1 MKTQKITPLA
11 YLVILSMIIL
21 PACSGTAALAKQ
33 GSNAL
38 APVSAQAA
46 APAANPTPAAPIAV
60 QSDLLASYEGTLEN
74 IYTQVNP
81 SVVNIQVVDQQSAP
95 SLNSPFFGFPGQQQN
110 TPQYSQALG
119 SGFVW
124 DMQGDI
130 VTNNHVIDGATQI
143 QVSFADGTTVPATV
157 VGTDVNSDLA
167 VIKVDVP
174 TSQLHPVQM
183 ADSGQTRVGQLAI
196 AIGSPFGNQGTM
208 TVGIISAIGRSLPV
222 NQTTAQGT
230 SYTIP
235 DVIQTDAPINPGNS
249 GGVLLNDQGQV
260 VGVTAAIESPTQANA
275 GIGYA
280 IPSEI
285 VQKVIPALIKTGHYD
300 HPYLG
305 ISGTTLTL
313 DLANAMNLSSDQRGA
328 LVEEIVPNGPAA
340 KAGLNGSN
348 QQVTI
353 NGIDVPVGGD
363 VITAIDGQTVNTMD
377 DVIAYLTDHT
387 EVGQKITL
395 TILRNGKEMS
405 VDVTLQARPSQ
416 NNITSTS
423 QTQAANN
430 QVRLGIVGLP
440 VDSSVAQSMGL
451 PADQQGIL
459 VERVDANSPAD
470 QAGVQG
476 STQPATIQGQE
487 ILVGGDIILKIDNQS
502 VTQVPELA
510 SALQQYQPGDQI
522 QLTILRNGSQIQ
534 LNVTLAAQ

>member
-1 MKTQKITPLA
+1 MKTQKITPLTF
-11 YLVILSMIIL
+11 LVILSMIIL
-21 PACSGTAALAKQ
+21 PACSGTSALAKQ
-33 GSNAL
+33 STNAL
-38 APVSAQAA
+38 APAPAQAA
-46 APAANPTPAAPIAV
+46 APAANPTPAAPVAV
-60 QSDLLASYEGTLEN
+60 QSGLLASYEGTLEN

-81 SVVNIQVVDQQSAP
+81 SVVNIQVVDQQTGP

-110 TPQYSQALG
+110 TPQFSQALG

-124 DMQGDI
+124 DTQGDI

-143 QVSFADGTTVPATV
+143 QVSFSDGTTVPATV

-174 TSQLHPVQM
+174 TSLLQPVQM
-183 ADSGQTRVGQLAI
+183 ADLSQTRVGQLAI

-222 NQTTAQGT
+222 NQTTASGA

-260 VGVTAAIESPTQANA
+260 VGVTAAIELPTQANA

-313 DLANAMNLSSDQRGA
+313 DLAKAMKLNSDQRGA
-328 LVEEIVPNGPAA
+328 LVEQIVPNGPAD
-340 KAGLNGSN
+340 KAGLQGSN

-353 NGIDVPVGGD
+353 NGMTVPVGGD
-363 VITAIDGQTVNTMD
+363 VITAVDGQTVKTMD

-387 EVGQKITL
+387 EVGQTVTL
-395 TILRNGKEMS
+395 TILRNGKQMS

-416 NNITSTS
+416 SNITSTT
-423 QTQAANN
+423 QTSNN

-440 VDSSVAQSMGL
+440 VDSLVAQSMGL
-451 PADQQGIL
+451 PADLQGIL
-459 VERVDANSPAD
+459 VERVAANSPAE
-470 QAGVQG
+470 QAGIQG

-487 ILVGGDIILKIDNQS
+487 ILVGGDIILKIDNQT
-502 VTQVPELA
+502 VTQVTDLA
-510 SALQQYQPGDQI
+510 NALQQYQPGDNV
-522 QLTILRNGSQIQ
+522 QLTILRNGSQMQ
-534 LNVTLAAQ
+534 LDVTLAAQ